1 MKLLVRFLFSFC
13 LTLAALGVFV
23 AAFAFGYGQLN
34 AGRFMPGVSI
44 AGVDVGGL
52 DPQAAEVRLRAAL
65 PDLSA
70 GSLTLDIGDTHR
82 VVPYSAFGRDYDFS
96 FMLGQAMQLGRSG
109 LPFAQLQE
117 QIGLLRSGA
126 DVPAAMTWDAVR
138 LSQIVTSQVRLAES
152 QPVAATLTRPSGGF
166 AVSPSAPGLSI
177 DAGQALEQAMTAV
190 AGLSAADSQIELAGT
205 VLEPSVPTAV
215 AQAAADAG
223 QRVVAEPLLV
233 SGAGLSTTID
243 PAVLRG
249 WLHVDKTD
257 PAEWRVVVDPAP
269 VQQFIADFAA
279 SANVAPRNAT
289 FKLVNDRI
297 GVVPSQDGL
306 QVNVDAT
313 VANVLAAFQARI
325 SGTPAS
331 SADLVTGPTLPS
343 LTTQAA
349 QQMAPR
355 VTLLSQWTTHY
366 FPDPALNGNGVNIQ
380 IPTDILDGYVVD
392 AGATFDFLTAI
403 GPITS
408 PPYEAG
414 GALVHGQIVEDG
426 PIGGGMC
433 SVSTTLFN
441 AALRYGLPITA
452 RTNHAL
458 YIGRYPIGLDATV
471 WEAGPG
477 SRHTMA
483 FVNNTGYPLIIRGIN
498 SPRAVTFQL
507 WGIDDGR
514 TVQIS
519 DPVITNLRA
528 PDYATYTYSDQL
540 APGKRRKQFDAYEAF
555 NAAVTRTVRNAAGQ
569 IVIQETYRSSYR
581 MLGAEYLVGH
591 APGRAIGKSFTRHVT
606 PVVTP
611 PVSTATGH

>member
-1 MKLLVRFLFSFC
+1 MKLLARFLFSFC
-13 LTLAALGVFV
+13 LTVGALSVFV
-23 AAFAFGYGQLN
+23 ASFAFGYSQLN
-34 AGRFMPGVSI
+34 AGHILPGVRV
-44 AGVDVGGL
+44 AGIDVGGL

-70 GSLTLDIGDTHR
+70 GNLTMAIGATQR
-82 VVPYSAFGRDYDFS
+82 VVPYSDFGRDYDFGY
-96 FMLGQAMQLGRSG
+96 MLGQAMQQGRSG
-109 LPFAQLQE
+109 LPFEQLQE
-117 QIGLLRSGA
+117 QIGLLQNGA
-126 DVPAAMTWDAVR
+126 EIPAVMTWDPVR
-138 LSQIVTSQVRLAES
+138 LSQIVLSQVQRAELD
-152 QPVAATLTRPSGGF
+152 PVEATLTRPSGDF

-177 DAGQALEQAMTAV
+177 DAGQALNEAMGAV
-190 AGLSAADSQIELAGT
+190 AGLSAADAQIEVPGT

-223 QRVVAEPLLV
+223 ERLVAEPLVV
-233 SGAGLSTTID
+233 SGAGLTTTID

-249 WLHVDKTD
+249 WVHLDETD
-257 PAEWRVVVDPAP
+257 PANWQVVVDQAP
-269 VQQFIADFAA
+269 VQQFVTDFAA
-279 SANVAPRNAT
+279 SADVAPHNAT
-289 FKLVNDRI
+289 FKLVNDRVE
-297 GVVPSQDGL
+297 VVPSQDGL
-306 QVNVDAT
+306 EVNVDAT
-313 VANVLAAFQARI
+313 VANMMAALQARI
-325 SGTPAS
+325 SGAPAG
-331 SADLVTGPTLPS
+331 SASLVTGPTSPT

-380 IPTDILDGYVVD
+380 IPTTILDGYVVD

-414 GALVHGQIVEDG
+414 GALIHGQIVEDG

-452 RTNHAL
+452 RINHAL
-458 YIGRYPIGLDATV
+458 YISRYPIGLDATV
-471 WEAGPG
+471 WESGPG
-477 SRHTMA
+477 SRRTMA
-483 FVNNTGYPLIIRGIN
+483 FVNDTGYPLIIRGIN

-519 DPVITNLRA
+519 DPVITNLQA

-555 NAAVTRTVRNAAGQ
+555 DAAVTRTVRNAAGD
-569 IVIQETYRSSYR
+569 IVLQETYRSKYR

-591 APGRAIGKSFTRHVT
+591 APGRAIGRSYTRHVT
-606 PVVTP
+606 PIVTP
-611 PVSTATGH
+611 PASTATGR

>member
-1 MKLLVRFLFSFC
+1 VRLLARFLFSFC
-13 LTLAALGVFV
+13 LTLGALGVFV
-23 AAFAFGYGQLN
+23 AAFAFGYSQLN
-34 AGRFMPGVSI
+34 AGHFMPGVSI
-44 AGVDVGGL
+44 AGVDVSGL
-52 DPQAAEVRLRAAL
+52 DAQAAEVRLRASL

-70 GSLTLDIGDTHR
+70 GSLTLDIGGTHR
-82 VVPYSAFGRDYDFS
+82 VVPYTDFGRDYDFS
-96 FMLGQAMQLGRSG
+96 YMLGQAMQLGRSG
-109 LPFAQLQE
+109 LPLEQLQE

-126 DVPAAMTWDAVR
+126 DVPAVMTWDAARLGQIV
-138 LSQIVTSQVRLAES
+138 LSQVQQAES
-152 QPVAATLTRPSGGF
+152 DPVDASLTRPSGDF

-177 DAGQALEQAMTAV
+177 DSVQALHEAMDAV
-190 AGLSAADSQIELAGT
+190 AGLSASDAQIQVPGT

-223 QRVVAEPLLV
+223 ERLVAEPLVV
-233 SGAGLSTTID
+233 SGAGLTTTID
-243 PAVLRG
+243 PGVLRG
-249 WLHVDKTD
+249 WLHVDESD
-257 PAEWRVVVDPAP
+257 PAEWQVVVDPAP
-269 VQQFIADFAA
+269 VQQFLADFAA

-289 FKLVNDRI
+289 FKLVSDRI
-297 GVVPSQDGL
+297 EVVPSQDGL
-306 QVNVDAT
+306 EINVDAT
-313 VANVLAAFQARI
+313 VVNVLAALQARI
-325 SGTPAS
+325 GATPAT
-331 SADLVTGPTLPS
+331 SASLVTAPTPPALS
-343 LTTQAA
+343 TQAA

-380 IPTDILDGYVVD
+380 IPTSILDGYVVD
-392 AGATFDFLTAI
+392 AGATFDFLKAI

-458 YIGRYPIGLDATV
+458 YISRYPIGLDATV

-477 SRHTMA
+477 SRRTMA
-483 FVNNTGYPLIIRGIN
+483 FVNDTGYPLIIRGIN

-519 DPVITNLRA
+519 DPVITNLQA
-528 PDYATYTYSDQL
+528 PDYATYTYTSQL
-540 APGKRRKQFDAYEAF
+540 PPGKRRKQFDAYEAF
-555 NAAVTRTVRNAAGQ
+555 DAAVTRTVRNAAGE
-569 IVIQETYRSSYR
+569 IVLQETYRSKYR
-581 MLGAEYLVGH
+581 MLGAEYLLGH
-591 APGRAIGKSFTRHVT
+591 APGRAIGRSFTRHVT
-606 PVVTP
+606 PNVTP
-611 PVSTATGH
+611 PVSLATGH

>member
-1 MKLLVRFLFSFC
+1 VKLLARFLFAFC
-13 LTLAALGVFV
+13 LTLGALGVFV
-23 AAFAFGYGQLN
+23 AAFALGYSQLN

-44 AGVDVGGL
+44 AGVDVSGL
-52 DPQAAEVRLRAAL
+52 DSQAAKVRLRAAL

-70 GSLTLDIGDTHR
+70 GSLTLDIGDTQR
-82 VVPYSAFGRDYDFS
+82 IVPYRDFGRDYDFS
-96 FMLGQAMQLGRSG
+96 YMLGAAMQLGRSG

-117 QIGLLRSGA
+117 QIGLLQSGA

-138 LSQIVTSQVRLAES
+138 LSQIVMSQVQLAES
-152 QPVAATLTRPSGGF
+152 HPVEATLTRPSGDF
-166 AVSPSAPGLSI
+166 AVSPSAPGLSV
-177 DAGQALEQAMTAV
+177 DAGQAVQEAMAAV
-190 AGLSAADSQIELAGT
+190 AGLSAADAQIELPGT

-223 QRVVAEPLLV
+223 ERLVAEPLVV
-233 SGAGLSTTID
+233 SGAGLTTTID

-249 WLHVDKTD
+249 WLHVDETD
-257 PAEWRVVVDPAP
+257 PANWRVVVDPAA
-269 VQQFIADFAA
+269 VQQFVADFAA

-289 FKLVNDRI
+289 FKLVSDRI
-297 GVVPSQDGL
+297 EVVPSQDG
-306 QVNVDAT
+306 VAINVDAT
-313 VANVLAAFQARI
+313 VANVLAALQARI

-331 SADLVTGPTLPS
+331 SADLVTGPTPPP

-366 FPDPALNGNGVNIQ
+366 FPDPALNGNGINIQ
-380 IPTDILDGYVVD
+380 IPTNILDGYVVD
-392 AGATFDFLTAI
+392 AGATFDFLKAI

-458 YIGRYPIGLDATV
+458 YISRYPIGLDATV

-477 SRHTMA
+477 SRRTMA
-483 FVNNTGYPLIIRGIN
+483 FVNDTGYPLIIRGIN

-519 DPVITNLRA
+519 DPVIANLQA
-528 PDYATYTYSDQL
+528 PDYATYTYTDAL
-540 APGKRRKQFDAYEAF
+540 LPGKQRKQFDVYEAF

-591 APGRAIGKSFTRHVT
+591 APGRAIGKSYTRHVK
-606 PVVTP
+606 PIVTP